1 MKNLFSAY
9 LEYINTPKEQK
20 PFLCS
25 DLSSGLYIVIFG
37 FSKSFIE
44 SKGLKVVEIGKE
56 AGNGK

>member
-9 LEYINTPKEQK
+9 LEYINIPKWQN
-20 PFLCS
+20 PFICLN
-25 DLSSGLYIVIFG
+25 SSTGLYIVIWG